1 MKRQANPLNLF
12 LRNRLTTKPG
22 ILKKLITFL
31 VASFFITSCSPKL
44 KKETITSVTGKIPA
58 NKMGISLIHEHILVD
73 FIGADSTGYHR
84 WEKSK
89 VIERVLPFLIEAEQ
103 RGVQTILECTPS
115 YLGRD
120 PLLLKELSEKTGIN
134 ILTNTGYYGAR
145 ENKYIPKH
153 AFDQT
158 PEDIAKV
165 WIDEFK
171 NGIEDSGIIP
181 GFIKISVDR
190 GDILSPMHAKIIKA
204 AAITHKATGLTI
216 VSHTGPDGPAFA
228 QLEVL
233 KNEGVSP
240 EAFVWTHAQDGTLEG
255 YIKAAKLGVWISLDN
270 LNKNNLDKPGG
281 VDWFVVLLTKLK
293 KENLLHKILI
303 SHDAGW
309 YNPGQV
315 NGGNF
320 RGYTEM
326 FEHLIPAL
334 MKNGFS
340 QEDIDL
346 LLIKNPRKA
355 YAVKIRKIK

>member
-1 MKRQANPLNLF
+1 
-12 LRNRLTTKPG
+12 
-22 ILKKLITFL
+22 
-31 VASFFITSCSPKL
+31 
-44 KKETITSVTGKIPA
+44 
-58 NKMGISLIHEHILVD
+58 MGVSLIHEHILVD

-84 WEKSK
+84 WEKAK
-89 VIERVLPFLIEAEQ
+89 VIERVLPFLMEAKQ
-103 RGVQTILECTPS
+103 KGVETIFECTPA

-120 PLLLKELSEKTGIN
+120 PLLLKELSEKSGIN

-145 ENKYIPKH
+145 DNKYIPKH

-158 PEDIAKV
+158 TEEIAKM
-165 WIDEFK
+165 WIDEFE
-171 NGIEDSGIIP
+171 NGIEGSGIIP

-190 GDILSPMHAKIIKA
+190 NDILSSMHAKIIKA

-240 EAFVWTHAQDGTLEG
+240 EAFVWTHAQDGTFEG
-255 YIKAAKLGVWISLDN
+255 YITAAKQGGWISLDN
-270 LNKNNLDKPGG
+270 LNKNNTAGFDKYLE
-281 VDWFVVLLTKLK
+281 VLTKLK

-309 YNPGQV
+309 YDPAKL

-320 RGYTEM
+320 RGFTDIVDY
-326 FEHLIPAL
+326 LIPAL

-346 LLIKNPRKA
+346 LLIKNPQKA
-355 YAVKIRKIK
+355 YGVKVRLIKQ